1 MNKFPE
7 QLKTLRTQKRLS
19 QEDLATQLHLSRQ
32 AISRWEN
39 GETSPDLETLVKL
52 ASIFDV
58 SLDELVLGVKP
69 VTSYEKSE
77 EDEENL
83 QLLRGREFVLNPET
97 GQYEKRDGMTILI
110 DLISTY
116 WWLIFFVPLI
126 VMWIKLFIKLF

>member
-7 QLKTLRTQKRLS
+7 QLKTLRTQKGLS

-39 GETSPDLETLVKL
+39 GETAPDLDTLIKL